1 MKKILMIGNGFD
13 KANGLPT
20 TYKEFL
26 EFCEKAEIIYT
37 EENLDSFNN
46 EYKTKYL
53 DPWDGN
59 DCLKDLLNEAF
70 ISKSYVGSNITT
82 KSASLNELFYC
93 INRNIWYNYFKNISL
108 NGHNWIDFET
118 EITRVIKEFDD
129 LKKKKIRSETIGRD
143 IKILEYYTDFE
154 PKDFVNIW
162 MLTSNQSE
170 IPREKRTNRSAK
182 DITKD
187 EIECFVNILYKHLNQ
202 ITRALEIYLSSFV
215 SQIKPMIAQD
225 ISDQKFDYILSFNYT
240 NTFEKHYKKSMSKDA
255 QICYIH
261 GKADSAA
268 SVDTC
273 NLVLGI
279 DEYLRKHEKN
289 TNLDFLTFKKFYQ
302 RIIKQ
307 TDNSYSV
314 WLDSIHERNKIGTS
328 FAEDFELYIFGHSL
342 DVTDKDILKD
352 FILNDNVQTKI
363 YYYQKKEN
371 DKSNFSSKISNLI
384 RIIKQKELI
393 RRTSGGLHNTITFEL
408 QKPSINNKSSK

>member
-1 MKKILMIGNGFD
+1 MKKILIIGNGFD

-20 TYKEFL
+20 QYNEFL
-26 EFCEKAEIIYT
+26 DFCEKAEKIYT
-37 EENLDSFNN
+37 EENLDTFNN
-46 EYKTKYL
+46 EFKTKYL
-53 DPWDGN
+53 DPWGGN
-59 DCLKDLLNEAF
+59 DCLKDLLNDAF
-70 ISKSYVGSNITT
+70 ISKSFAISTITT
-82 KSASLNELFYC
+82 KSTSLNELFDC
-93 INRNIWYNYFKNISL
+93 INGNIWYNYFQNISL

-118 EITRVIKEFDD
+118 EITKVIKKFDD
-129 LKKKKIRSETIGRD
+129 LKKKKTKSKNIGYD
-143 IKILEYYTDFE
+143 IKILEYYTDFK

-162 MLTSNQSE
+162 KFSSNPTI
-170 IPREKRTNRSAK
+170 IPYETRTNRSAEE
-182 DITKD
+182 ITIE
-187 EIECFVNILYKHLNQ
+187 EIDCFMDVLYKHLNK

-215 SQIKPMIAQD
+215 SQIKPTIVQD
-225 ISDQKFDYILSFNYT
+225 ISEQEFDYILSFNYT

-261 GKADSAA
+261 GKADSLA

-279 DEYLRKHEKN
+279 DEYLKKHEKN
-289 TNLDFLTFKKFYQ
+289 TNLDFLAFKKFYQ

-314 WLDSIHERNKIGTS
+314 WLDSIHERNKIGQS

-363 YYYQKKEN
+363 YYYQKKAN

-384 RIIKQKELI
+384 KIIKQKELI
-393 RRTSGGLHNTITFEL
+393 SRTSGGSKNTINFIL
-408 QKPSINNKSSK
+408 QKPTHS

>member
-26 EFCEKAEIIYT
+26 DFCEKAEKIYI
-37 EENLDSFNN
+37 EESLDTFND
-46 EYKTKYL
+46 EFKKKYL

-59 DCLKDLLNEAF
+59 DRLKDLLNDAF
-70 ISKSYVGSNITT
+70 ISKSYAGSNITT
-82 KSASLNELFYC
+82 KSASLDELFDC
-93 INRNIWYNYFKNISL
+93 INGNIWYKYFKHISL

-118 EITRVIKEFDD
+118 EITKVIKEFDD
-129 LKKKKIRSETIGRD
+129 LKKKKIRSETVGYD

-154 PKDFVNIW
+154 PKDFVNVW
-162 MLTSNQSE
+162 MITSKQPE

-182 DITKD
+182 DITKE

-215 SQIKPMIAQD
+215 SQITPAIVQD
-225 ISDQKFDYILSFNYT
+225 ISEQQFDYILSFNYT

-261 GKADSAA
+261 GKADPSA

-279 DEYLRKHEKN
+279 DEYLRKNEKN
-289 TNLDFLTFKKFYQ
+289 TNLDFLAFKKFYQ

-314 WLDSIHERNKIGTS
+314 WLDSIHERNKIGTT
-328 FAEDFELYIFGHSL
+328 FAEDFELHIFGHSL
-342 DVTDKDILKD
+342 DVTDKDILKG

-384 RIIKQKELI
+384 KIIKQKELI
-393 RRTSGGLHNTITFEL
+393 SRTSGGSKNTINFIL
-408 QKPSINNKSSK
+408 QKPTHS

>member
-1 MKKILMIGNGFD
+1 MIGNGFD

-46 EYKTKYL
+46 EYKTKHL
-53 DPWDGN
+53 DSWDGN
-59 DCLKDLLNEAF
+59 VCLKDLLNDAF
-70 ISKSYVGSNITT
+70 IFRSYAGSNITT
-82 KSASLNELFYC
+82 KSASLNELFDC

-118 EITRVIKEFDD
+118 EITKVIKGFDD
-129 LKKKKIRSETIGRD
+129 LKKKKAKNENIGYD

-154 PKDFVNIW
+154 PKTFPNL
-162 MLTSNQSE
+162 MLITSKSPNL
-170 IPREKRTNRSAK
+170 PLEKRTNRSAK
-182 DITKD
+182 DITKE
-187 EIECFVNILYKHLNQ
+187 EIDLFIDILYKHLNR

-215 SQIKPMIAQD
+215 SQITPTIVQD
-225 ISDQKFDYILSFNYT
+225 ISEQEFDYILSFNYT
-240 NTFEKHYKKSMSKDA
+240 NTFEKHYKKSMSKDT

-261 GKADSAA
+261 GKADSLA

-279 DEYLRKHEKN
+279 DEYLSKHEKN
-289 TNLDFLTFKKFYQ
+289 TNLDFLVFKKFYQ

-342 DVTDKDILKD
+342 DVTDKDILKN

-363 YYYQKKEN
+363 YYYQKKAN

-384 RIIKQKELI
+384 KIIKQKELI
-393 RRTSGGLHNTITFEL
+393 SRTSGGSKNTINFIL
-408 QKPSINNKSSK
+408 QKPTHS